1 MFLTLILAV
10 ALATNSSVRADESV
24 LRTAAEVYALCE
36 LPHAPK
42 TPFEVRGT
50 VVYANIYGYAVVE
63 DASGRAFFFNGK
75 GDTCHI
81 GDDVVITGLAG
92 VPNPHGH
99 IPWMWN
105 VSVRVVGQG
114 KVPEP
119 RDIRLAN
126 IGPEL
131 PDLSTIRVEGEVL
144 DVFPDEIDAV
154 TEFLVLRDGG
164 KSTLVSFSTPDT
176 ALRRSLERLALARIR
191 LTGTYFRHM
200 SGNRLFSGP
209 SITLSSTNDITVLAP
224 APADPFDAPPL
235 NSIIR
240 ETPDEIAALGRRS
253 VVGTVIAVW
262 RGNRV
267 LVKTEEYDGASASGL
282 VRLELTRDARLPQ
295 PGMFIRAVG
304 RPATDHYRLN
314 LVSARWQAFPGTPTA
329 ETPPRA
335 TDVRQLLQDDNGRS
349 VIQTRWHGRAVRI
362 HGTVR
367 RVSGADDAKSFHLLS
382 DGQLVT
388 ICADACPDALLG
400 LDADTVVEV
409 SGVWLVDAE
418 NARDDLILPRI
429 EGVALALRT
438 AADLKVLARPPWWTT
453 ARLFAIVGAL
463 LALLVGLVFWNRSIN
478 RIAER
483 RGRQLL
489 RERIAN
495 ADATLRID
503 ERTRL
508 AVELHDSLSQT
519 LTGVSYQIN
528 AAARALEAD
537 PAQVSTRLDI
547 ARQTLQSCRNEL
559 RNCLWDL
566 RNEALEEKDAAE
578 AIRKTLAP
586 HSGDAEVSVIFD
598 ANRAQISDTTFHA
611 VLRMIRELV
620 INAVRHGEARHIDVR
635 GDLDSQQLVF
645 SVTDDG
651 KGFNPENRPGQ
662 RDGHFGLQGIQ
673 ERLNRLDGHMDIT
686 STPGSGTCVTITI
699 RSCRKQES

>member
-267 LVKTEEYDGASASGL
+267 LVKTEEY
-282 VRLELTRDARLPQ
+282 
-295 PGMFIRAVG
+295 
-304 RPATDHYRLN
+304 
-314 LVSARWQAFPGTPTA
+314 
-329 ETPPRA
+329 
-335 TDVRQLLQDDNGRS
+335 
-349 VIQTRWHGRAVRI
+349 
-362 HGTVR
+362 
-367 RVSGADDAKSFHLLS
+367 
-382 DGQLVT
+382 
-388 ICADACPDALLG
+388 
-400 LDADTVVEV
+400 
-409 SGVWLVDAE
+409 
-418 NARDDLILPRI
+418 
-429 EGVALALRT
+429 
-438 AADLKVLARPPWWTT
+438 
-453 ARLFAIVGAL
+453 
-463 LALLVGLVFWNRSIN
+463 
-478 RIAER
+478 
-483 RGRQLL
+483 
-489 RERIAN
+489 

-586 HSGDAEVSVIFD
+586 HSGDAKVSVIFD
-598 ANRAQISDTTFHA
+598 ANRAKISDTTFHA

-620 INAVRHGEARHIDVR
+620 INAVRHGEARHVDVR

>member
-1 MFLTLILAV
+1 MLLTLILAV
-10 ALATNSSVRADESV
+10 ALANTNPVRADVSV
-24 LRTAAEVYALCE
+24 LRTAAEVYTLCE
-36 LPHAPK
+36 LPYAPK
-42 TPFEVRGT
+42 TPFEVHGI

-75 GDTCHI
+75 GDTCRI
-81 GDDVVITGLAG
+81 GDKVVITGLAG

-99 IPWMWN
+99 IPWMWD
-105 VSVRVVGQG
+105 VSVRVVGQE
-114 KVPEP
+114 KTPEP
-119 RDIRLAN
+119 RDIRLDD
-126 IGPEL
+126 IGPAL
-131 PDLSTIRVEGEVL
+131 PDLSTVRLEGEVL
-144 DVFPDEIDAV
+144 DVFPDEIDAT

-164 KSTLVSFSTPDT
+164 KSTLVSFSDPNT
-176 ALRRSLERLALARIR
+176 ARRRSLERLALARIR

-209 SITLSSTNDITVLAP
+209 SITLSSTNDVTVLVP

-240 ETPDEIAALGRRS
+240 ETPDEITALGRRS

-282 VRLELTRDARLPQ
+282 VRLELTRDASLPQ

-314 LVSARWQAFPGTPTA
+314 LVSARWQNAPGTPID

-335 TDVRQLLQDDNGRS
+335 TDIRQLLQDCNGRS
-349 VIQTRWHGRAVRI
+349 VIQTRWHGQTVRI
-362 HGTVR
+362 RGTVR
-367 RVSGADDAKSFHLLS
+367 RVSGADDAKSFHLLC

-388 ICADACPDALLG
+388 VCADACPDVLLG
-400 LDADTVVEV
+400 LDAVTVVEV
-409 SGVWLVDAE
+409 TGVWLVDAE

-438 AADLKVLARPPWWTT
+438 TTDLKVIAHPPWWTT
-453 ARLFAIVGAL
+453 TRLLAVVGAL
-463 LALLVGLVFWNRSIN
+463 VALLVGLVFWNRSIN

-528 AAARALEAD
+528 AAARALETD
-537 PAQVSTRLDI
+537 PGQASTRLDI

-566 RNEALEEKDAAE
+566 RNEALEEKDVAE
-578 AIRKTLAP
+578 AIRKTLTP
-586 HSGDAEVSVIFD
+586 HTANAALTVAFD
-598 ANRAQISDTTFHA
+598 ANRARISDTTFHA
-611 VLRMIRELV
+611 ILRMIRELV
-620 INAVRHGEARHIDVR
+620 VNAIRHGEAQHIGVC
-635 GDLDSQQLVF
+635 GALDSQQLAF

-651 KGFNPENRPGQ
+651 KGFDPENRFGQ
-662 RDGHFGLQGIQ
+662 REGHFGLQGIQ

-686 STPGSGTCVTITI
+686 SAPGSGTRVTITI
-699 RSCRKQES
+699 RSCKKQES